1 LKARGFKEGE
11 IPIMKDN
18 HDGDP
23 SVRAETIEKFPEE
36 IVFGIEDLKEYYSN
50 FATKDPRIKD
60 FVERITD

>member
-1 LKARGFKEGE
+1 
-11 IPIMKDN
+11 MKDN

-23 SVRAETIEKFPEE
+23 SFKAETIEEFPEE
-36 IVFGIEDLKEYYSN
+36 IVFGLEDLKEYYAN